1 MEDFTAEQGQGWA
14 EEFGHSQTGATASL
28 GKADQ
33 QQDHAATLAQTKAL
47 AQHLAKDG
55 NPKMKNSQFLQFLSK
70 MSQGEII
77 LEDNQ
82 VGLDNQTVLAGALTH
97 INESQHSA
105 ARHLLSGL

>member
-1 MEDFTAEQGQGWA
+1 MEDFAAEQGQGWA
-14 EEFGHSQTGATASL
+14 EEFGRSQAGAAASL

-47 AQHLAKDG
+47 AEHLAKDG

-82 VGLDNQTVLAGALTH
+82 VGLDEQTVLAG
-97 INESQHSA
+97 
-105 ARHLLSGL
+105 G